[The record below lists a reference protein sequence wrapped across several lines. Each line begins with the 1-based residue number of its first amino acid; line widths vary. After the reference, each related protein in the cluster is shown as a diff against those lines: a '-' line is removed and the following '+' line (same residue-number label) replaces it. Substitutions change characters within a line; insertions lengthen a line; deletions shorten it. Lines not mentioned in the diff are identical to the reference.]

1 MGQPSLVRPS
11 LISVWIVEDKADY
24 RETIKEVIDSE
35 RDLTCPWT
43 FASGEELLAHLKDDY
58 APEVILMDIGLA
70 GAMNGIEVVERL
82 RPIAPGT
89 RIVMLTIED
98 SNQTIAEALRAGA
111 CGYLAKTA
119 KASDIVEAIH
129 DVMTGGAAMSP
140 QIARSVLDMFAQRN
154 APQFDY
160 QLTRRETDVLEQLV
174 QGKSKKRIAKDLDL
188 SPHTVDT
195 HLRSIYAKLHVN
207 TQTAAVAKALSEKL
221 VT

>member
-1 MGQPSLVRPS
+1 MAYPELGRAN
-11 LISVWIVEDKADY
+11 LISVWIVEDKVDY
-24 RETIKEVIDSE
+24 RETIKDVIDSE
-35 RDLTCPWT
+35 PDLTCPCT
-43 FASGEELLAHLKDDY
+43 FESGEALLVHLRDNY

-70 GAMNGIEVVERL
+70 GSMSGIEVVERL

-89 RIVMLTIED
+89 RVVMLTIEESSD
-98 SNQTIAEALRAGA
+98 TIAQALRAGA
-111 CGYLAKTA
+111 CGYLAKSTR
-119 KASDIVEAIH
+119 ASDIVEAVH

-140 QIARSVLDMFAQRN
+140 QIAKRVLDMFAQEQ
-154 APQFDY
+154 APRFDY

-174 QGKSKKRIAKDLDL
+174 QGKSKKRIAKDLLL

-207 TQTAAVAKALSEKL
+207 TQTAAVAKALSERL

>member
-1 MGQPSLVRPS
+1 MPDAGLARPN

-24 RETIKEVIDSE
+24 RETIREVVDSE
-35 RDLTCPWT
+35 PDLTCPCA
-43 FASGEELLAHLKDDY
+43 FESGESLLVHLKDNY

-70 GAMNGIEVVERL
+70 GDMNGIEVVERL

-89 RIVMLTIED
+89 RIIMLTIEE
-98 SNQTIAEALRAGA
+98 SNQMIAEALRAGA
-111 CGYLAKTA
+111 SGYLSKTA
-119 KASDIVEAIH
+119 RAADVVDAIH

-140 QIARSVLDMFAQRN
+140 QIAKSVLDMFAHLD
-154 APQFDY
+154 APRFDY
-160 QLTRRETDVLEQLV
+160 QLTRRERDVLEQLV
-174 QGKSKKRIAKDLDL
+174 QGKSKKRIAKDLIL

-221 VT
+221 VR